1 MTSTTTTRHSPR
13 RSHSRTKLLASA
25 CDVDVLCL
33 TLPPRQRKDDNE
45 GDADGTDD
53 AARSRNGGPQQ
64 SVIIRVQL
72 QVYCGCTAAA
82 SVADLDNCR
91 IEVLVRGKRVPV
103 SFCSD
108 ASAAAAGGAAAN
120 AAEPLPTFRLAP
132 VAAASVLSGDGE
144 RGAGED
150 AEVASERALEA
161 RGSPL
166 TLLVD
171 LRRCGGPGLLR
182 VELRS
187 SSLSSAGGG
196 RLLAAGSG
204 LLLPSAS
211 KAAAREIMRFHR
223 R

>member
-1 MTSTTTTRHSPR
+1 M
-13 RSHSRTKLLASA
+13 
-25 CDVDVLCL
+25 LCF
-33 TLPPRQRKDDNE
+33 TLPPRQRKDDN
-45 GDADGTDD
+45 DDGSGNNDDDGSGNND
-53 AARSRNGGPQQ
+53 AAGARNGGSQH
-64 SVIIRVQL
+64 VIIRVQV
-72 QVYCGCTAAA
+72 QVYSGCNA
-82 SVADLDNCR
+82 SSADLDNCR
-91 IEVLVRGKRVPV
+91 IEALVRGKRVPV

-132 VAAASVLSGDGE
+132 VAAASALGGDGE
-144 RGAGED
+144 RGAT
-150 AEVASERALEA
+150 AEEEAAPERAVET
-161 RGSPL
+161 RGLPL

-171 LRRCGGPGLLR
+171 LKKCGGPGLLR